1 MGPDG
6 LENWHP
12 RDLATLVDLLD
23 APAREQRMEALR
35 ERARQMQGR

>member
-12 RDLATLVDLLD
+12 RDLATLVDIL
-23 APAREQRMEALR
+23 EEEAADR
-35 ERARQMQGR
+35 RRAADRG

>member
-12 RDLATLVDLLD
+12 RDVATLTDILEEEAAD
-23 APAREQRMEALR
+23 RRREARR
-35 ERARQMQGR
+35 GG